1 MLVCVGAWRE
11 FFTRLR
17 GLSPSSRHD
26 SQEALRLVDAIPSLQ
41 GEREQPR
48 RRPGLCVRGS
58 VTTRR
63 RSAAGSGHIT
73 SFLDWPRRTMHGSG
87 LGRWRWVVERT
98 ITWLNRLMN
107 IALFRKGGAYYNER
121 VPLIGLRI
129 WLWLSALNSAHTR
142 SFRP

>member
-1 MLVCVGAWRE
+1 
-11 FFTRLR
+11 
-17 GLSPSSRHD
+17 
-26 SQEALRLVDAIPSLQ
+26 
-41 GEREQPR
+41 
-48 RRPGLCVRGS
+48 
-58 VTTRR
+58 
-63 RSAAGSGHIT
+63 
-73 SFLDWPRRTMHGSG
+73 MHGSG